1 MAAVQ
6 KRKKPVSPDNTEF
19 TGFFNAPDAIR
30 THDLRFRKCC
40 YIRSCSVLRL
50 FASRIRALFS
60 WLNIAVAV
68 VTGCSGLLS
77 LGQHHGS

>member
-30 THDLRFRKCC
+30 TQDLRFRKPTL
-40 YIRSCSVLRL
+40 YPAELRGL
-50 FASRIRALFS
+50 EKNTVSTL
-60 WLNIAVAV
+60 
-68 VTGCSGLLS
+68 SGS
-77 LGQHHGS
+77 GSY